1 MHEAREDLRS
11 FSGNRTE
18 RWYGDDE
25 MSNEKVI
32 EYDHGSS
39 LSFVNSLET
48 ICGLMSGFVF
58 AGTTVIIGTF
68 TGPPT
73 LLSQVILFI
82 LSQTMGMLMMA
93 LWELHY
99 INILVCLQSP
109 KLIIPD
115 YPERWRVVNTL
126 ITVTSFL
133 MMFSINL
140 LFLLKDLTL
149 LFALSTCISVFAF
162 ALMNF
167 RRWKPVREKINER
180 MKGNTVRLEK
190 LK

>member
-1 MHEAREDLRS
+1 
-11 FSGNRTE
+11 
-18 RWYGDDE
+18 

-68 TGPPT
+68 TGPHT

-133 MMFSINL
+133 MMFSMNL